1 MRRVLTV
8 WVTVAS
14 LGVVAAPAMADGGDQ
29 PPDQCSVMRDG
40 QLPSCFLR
48 DDGTWSVTYPHAG
61 GIGGS
66 GYATI
71 FLLIAMA
78 VVGVALWR
86 LTLARRSRESRET
99 VDGV

>member
-8 WVTVAS
+8 LVPVVC
-14 LGVVAAPAMADGGDQ
+14 LGVVAAPGSAAGGDQ

-48 DDGTWSVTYPHAG
+48 DDGTWSVTYPEAG

-78 VVGVALWR
+78 VVGVAVWR
-86 LTLARRSRESRET
+86 LTLARRAREPREV
-99 VDGV
+99 VDDV

>member
-8 WVTVAS
+8 WVTAAS
-14 LGVVAAPAMADGGDQ
+14 LGVVAAPAMAAGGDQ
-29 PPDQCSVMRDG
+29 PPDQCAVMRDG

-48 DDGTWSVTYPHAG
+48 DDGTWSVTYPEAV

-71 FLLIAMA
+71 FLLIALA
-78 VVGVALWR
+78 VVWVAVWP
-86 LTLARRSRESRET
+86 LTLARRPRET
-99 VDGV
+99 RPPLDDV